1 MVTQFQLY
9 RKQQA
14 QAGVKKTP
22 GVKRTKAETL
32 VNNFGATQMKIAAL
46 DLQAFSTED
55 RDMITE
61 TLTSLK
67 NSLEET
73 LAGATNPSNIAR
85 LLKRKGSMNMNS
97 QIELNQERLRLR
109 DKFGK
114 ALPSL
119 MKAEQVVLDEV
130 YKDGALPAKI
140 KRLMAMCVALGV
152 GCTNCILG
160 QTTAAIDKG
169 ATKEEI
175 LEALSVL
182 LAIRGTTGMA
192 ESLRVIK
199 LLEEKGMV

>member
-22 GVKRTKAETL
+22 GVRRTKAEAL

>member
-22 GVKRTKAETL
+22 GVRRTKAEAP